1 MSKKARERKRL
12 IRILKSEG
20 VPSDPKSVKE
30 WQRKI
35 QSKHQYWHSNLEH
48 RIISRFQRSKPLNIV
63 GGFARYMNPGL
74 WEAPTLFLGSRL
86 VNYNGLIYY
95 GRDKRDSPDLH

>member
-20 VPSDPKSVKE
+20 LPSDPKSVKE

-35 QSKHQYWHSNLEH
+35 QSLYWQSDLEH
-48 RIISRFQRSKPLNIV
+48 RVISRFQRSKRSVGIV
-63 GGFARYMNPGL
+63 GGFARYMYPGL
-74 WEAPTLFLGSRL
+74 WEPAPNHFLGSML
-86 VNYNGLIYY
+86 LSGL
-95 GRDKRDSPDLH
+95 L

>member
-20 VPSDPKSVKE
+20 LPSDPKSVNE

-35 QSKHQYWHSNLEH
+35 QSLYWQSDLEH
-48 RIISRFQRSKPLNIV
+48 RVISRFQRSKRSVGIV
-63 GGFARYMNPGL
+63 GGFARYMYPGL
-74 WEAPTLFLGSRL
+74 WEPAPNNFLGSML
-86 VNYNGLIYY
+86 LSGML
-95 GRDKRDSPDLH
+95 